1 MMKPNRETNEL
12 NQLNHE
18 AFELKYHDQQ
28 STVLKA
34 AWRGTTQTLC
44 ESMLMT

>member
-1 MMKPNRETNEL
+1 MMKPNQETDEL

-34 AWRGTTQTLC
+34 AWISMTQTLC
-44 ESMLMT
+44 ESLLMT